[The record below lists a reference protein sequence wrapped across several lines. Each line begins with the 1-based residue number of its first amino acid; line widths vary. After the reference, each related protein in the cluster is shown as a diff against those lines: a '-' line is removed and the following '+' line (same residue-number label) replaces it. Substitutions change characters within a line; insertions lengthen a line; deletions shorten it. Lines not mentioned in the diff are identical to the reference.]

1 MSVAPAADLKI
12 AFYGDDFTGATDT
25 LATAAQAGLRTLLFL
40 GLPGAAQIAG
50 AGPLDCLGIAGAAR
64 AMTPAEMENELEP
77 VGRLFAALGAPV
89 IHYKT
94 CSTFDSGA
102 AIGSIGAALRI
113 LRRHVRNPLLP
124 IVGGQPNL
132 RRYCLFGNLFAG
144 VGNAGPVSRIDRH
157 PTMRSHPVTPM
168 HEANLAL
175 HFASQGLAQ
184 VASFDY
190 TAYAETDAAQNARL
204 DALLA
209 LRPDAVLMDVGQADH
224 LAAVGR
230 LIWRHAQRA
239 PLLAA
244 GASSVVQ
251 ALAAHW
257 HQQRRA
263 LPGIAAA
270 DGPVLV
276 LAGSLSPVTA
286 LQVAAAQS
294 YVKVAIDAARL
305 VQDAQYAGGLANRLA
320 TLLRAGRHVLA
331 CTTDDAGQAEDHAMG
346 HAEGHAEDHAL
357 GHAEPAAF
365 TVQAPR
371 QLAIACG
378 RLLAA
383 VLKQAPLKRIGIA
396 GGDTSS
402 HAVQALDAWGLSYHA
417 QLAPGV
423 ALCRLHSVDAA
434 LDGMEI
440 MLKGGQMGSDDVF
453 ERLLHGVNRT
463 AP

>member
-1 MSVAPAADLKI
+1 MSAALKI
-12 AFYGDDFTGATDT
+12 AFYADDFTGATDT
-25 LATAAQAGLRTLLFL
+25 LATAARAGLRTLLFL
-40 GLPGAAQIAG
+40 GLPGAAQLAR

-64 AMTPAEMENELEP
+64 AMTPAEMEGELAP

-113 LRRHVRNPLLP
+113 LGRQVDNPLLA

-144 VGNAGPVSRIDRH
+144 VGSTGPVSRIDRH
-157 PTMRSHPVTPM
+157 PSMRSHPVTPM
-168 HEANLAL
+168 HEADLSL
-175 HFASQGLAQ
+175 HFAAQGLAR
-184 VASFDY
+184 VASLDY
-190 TAYAETDAAQNARL
+190 TCYAEAVAVQDARL

-209 LRPDAVLMDVGQADH
+209 GRPDAVLMDVGQEDH

-230 LIWRHAQRA
+230 LIWQHAQRA

-257 HQQRRA
+257 GSGQRA
-263 LPGIAAA
+263 LPAIAAA
-270 DGPVLV
+270 SAPVLV

-286 LQVAAAQS
+286 LQVAAAPS
-294 YVKVAIDAARL
+294 YQQVALDAAHL
-305 VQDAQYAGGLANRLA
+305 VQDTAYATAMAQRLA
-320 TLLRAGRHVLA
+320 ALLRAGRHVLA
-331 CTTDDAGQAEDHAMG
+331 CTAQAAP
-346 HAEGHAEDHAL
+346 AL
-357 GHAEPAAF
+357 QDG
-365 TVQAPR
+365 R
-371 QLAIACG
+371 QLALACG

-383 VLKQAPLKRIGIA
+383 VLQQAPLKRIGIA

-402 HAVQALDAWGLSYHA
+402 HAVQALGAWGLSYQA

-423 ALCRLHSVDAA
+423 ALCRLHSDNSAQ
-434 LDGMEI
+434 DGMEI
-440 MLKGGQMGSDDVF
+440 MLKGGQMGSDDMF
-453 ERLLHGVNRT
+453 ERLLHGVGA
-463 AP
+463 APAPSCT